1 MKGRRGKNSNI
12 QNGSQ
17 PWGLCIN
24 LKNIFWLLC
33 MACRI
38 LVTPTRIGTHA
49 SLRFQCGVLTT
60 GPPGSPLHLHFVNLP
75 MIPMGR
81 QIKNPWSIDRVG
93 HHILLLDLCVVETFL
108 IRSLHCKSG

>member
-24 LKNIFWLLC
+24 LKNIFWLLR

-38 LVTPTRIGTHA
+38 LVLQLGIELMPPALSVWSLNHGTA
-49 SLRFQCGVLTT
+49 REV
-60 GPPGSPLHLHFVNLP
+60 PLHLHFVNLP

-93 HHILLLDLCVVETFL
+93 HHILLLDLCVVGNF
-108 IRSLHCKSG
+108 SH